1 MSQGVWALGASGVVF
16 KGGIAQAAAVFSRH
30 TVTAS
35 NLPETARDFESEAFW
50 GVDVNNCLGVS
61 G

>member
-16 KGGIAQAAAVFSRH
+16 KGGITQTAAVFSRD

-35 NLPETARDFESEAFW
+35 NLPERDFESQAF
-50 GVDVNNCLGVS
+50 GG
-61 G
+61 